1 MTKGN
6 HDLRKRGTGA
16 VIAGSGQ
23 GTSSAGPVTLARRG
37 AVFHRVLPAQL
48 ACRIGARA
56 HAGERDAWPA
66 VVSIALGS
74 FALVFSE
81 VIPVGLLGDISGHL
95 RVSIGTGGLMVVVP
109 AVTAAVAAP
118 LLTLCSARLERRR
131 VLVGLSA
138 LVLVSDVI
146 AGLAPGFAV
155 MLAARA
161 VLGIG
166 VGGFWVFGAG
176 AAISLVSEQARGT
189 AMAVVS
195 SGIFIAT
202 VASLP
207 AASLIGT
214 LTTWRAAFAVAAA
227 FAVIAVAAQLAAVPR
242 LGPGGRV
249 RPRSLLTVVTLPV
262 SRIGLVAA
270 GAIFFA
276 NFAAYTYIGPL
287 LHTRSGLGA
296 SAITL
301 VLLGFGLAG
310 AAGNF
315 TAGVTVRSHL
325 RATLMGSGLLIAV
338 SALLLAAV
346 TGARPLTIALV
357 AVWGL
362 GFGAVPV
369 AAQSWMAQ
377 AMPANLEG
385 GLALFVS
392 ALQGSLAAGSA
403 VGGIVY
409 DAEGPGGALIVA
421 AVFAA
426 LGALSLLGRA
436 GAAIGAAPAPAVKT
450 VSADRTT
457 ARTTPAGQAQP
468 APSHGA
474 VEGAG
479 NNAQR
484 AR

>member
-1 MTKGN
+1 
-6 HDLRKRGTGA
+6 
-16 VIAGSGQ
+16 
-23 GTSSAGPVTLARRG
+23 
-37 AVFHRVLPAQL
+37 
-48 ACRIGARA
+48 
-56 HAGERDAWPA
+56 
-66 VVSIALGS
+66 
-74 FALVFSE
+74 
-81 VIPVGLLGDISGHL
+81 
-95 RVSIGTGGLMVVVP
+95 
-109 AVTAAVAAP
+109 
-118 LLTLCSARLERRR
+118 
-131 VLVGLSA
+131 
-138 LVLVSDVI
+138 
-146 AGLAPGFAV
+146 
-155 MLAARA
+155 

-214 LTTWRAAFAVAAA
+214 LTTWRAAFAVAAV
-227 FAVIAVAAQLAAVPR
+227 FAVIAVAAQLTAVPR

-249 RPRSLLTVVTLPV
+249 RPRSLLTVLTRPV

-287 LHTRSGLGA
+287 LHT
-296 SAITL
+296 
-301 VLLGFGLAG
+301 LAG

-315 TAGVTVRSHL
+315 TAGVTVRTHL
-325 RATLMGSGLLIAV
+325 RATLTGSGLLIAV

-369 AAQSWMAQ
+369 AAQSWMAR
-377 AMPANLEG
+377 AMPANAEG

-403 VGGIVY
+403 VGGVIY
-409 DAEGPGGALIVA
+409 DAKGPGAVLGLAAVA
-421 AVFAA
+421 AAA
-426 LGALSLLGRA
+426 GSLSLLGRS
-436 GAAIGAAPAPAVKT
+436 GAAISSPPAG
-450 VSADRTT
+450 SADP
-457 ARTTPAGQAQP
+457 ARERGREASARKARSMEQN
-468 APSHGA
+468 S
-474 VEGAG
+474 
-479 NNAQR
+479 AQR
-484 AR
+484 TR